1 MHLCVY
7 SNIHMLLYVQCIC
20 TMDAHTWEAVNV
32 HFAGFYTVIWYVL
45 SVLSVCALQAHR
57 NVPNLKVAELF
68 FTMMV
73 NNLLSKEDSIE
84 LISALSLSL
93 SLLFSLVLSWFNVP
107 LLVLN
112 VCLWTFHTHK
122 KKKGPGGPGMVS
134 RILVCFGGSF
144 WSTFFKEKNVFLS
157 MCVCVVFVCVCL
169 RVLASKHLQGPRE
182 NSWIQLLLPNSHYHG
197 HLQKSTRLPSTTH
210 EYHYRFY
217 CAHLCFAA
225 QVRKKNTVFN
235 CIHLH

>member
-1 MHLCVY
+1 MCNVSVQWMY
-7 SNIHMLLYVQCIC
+7 IHGRLSTCILLAS
-20 TMDAHTWEAVNV
+20 TPL
-32 HFAGFYTVIWYVL
+32 YVL
-45 SVLSVCALQAHR
+45 SVLSVCALPAHR

-84 LISALSLSL
+84 LISALYLSL

-112 VCLWTFHTHK
+112 VCLWTFHTLK
-122 KKKGPGGPGMVS
+122 KKKGPGWSRYGFKNSRLFRWLVLKCLFQRKKRVS
-134 RILVCFGGSF
+134 IYVYVC
-144 WSTFFKEKNVFLS
+144 L
-157 MCVCVVFVCVCL
+157 CVCVCL

-225 QVRKKNTVFN
+225 QVRKKNTVFTSIN
-235 CIHLH
+235 LEHFSYQ